1 MEEQEP
7 VEEPVQEPV
16 KEPVEE
22 PLEEPVK
29 DTKDLINDIKLN
41 YEKKLNE
48 QAVNYK
54 KQIAERDGI
63 IKQLLNGEESH
74 PESKY
79 IDVLN
84 AKRQNQIKY

>member
-7 VEEPVQEPV
+7 VEEPV
-16 KEPVEE
+16 
-22 PLEEPVK
+22 EEPVK

-63 IKQLLNGEESH
+63 IKQLLNGEESR

-79 IDVLN
+79 ID
-84 AKRQNQIKY
+84 I

>member
-7 VEEPVQEPV
+7 VQEQEPV
-16 KEPVEE
+16 K
-22 PLEEPVK
+22 
-29 DTKDLINDIKLN
+29 DDNTKDLINDIKLN

-48 QAVNYK
+48 QAVNFK

-63 IKQLLNGEESH
+63 IKQLLNGEESR
-74 PESKY
+74 PERKY

-84 AKRQNQIKY
+84 EKRQNQIKY

>member
-7 VEEPVQEPV
+7 VQEPVQEPEQ
-16 KEPVEE
+16 EPEQE
-22 PLEEPVK
+22 
-29 DTKDLINDIKLN
+29 DNTKDLINDIKLN

-84 AKRQNQIKY
+84 EKRQNQIKY

>member
-1 MEEQEP
+1 MEEQEPVQEQEP
-7 VEEPVQEPV
+7 VEEPEQEP
-16 KEPVEE
+16 EQE
-22 PLEEPVK
+22 
-29 DTKDLINDIKLN
+29 DNTKDLINDIKLN

>member
-7 VEEPVQEPV
+7 VQEAQ
-16 KEPVEE
+16 ETQETQE
-22 PLEEPVK
+22 TQ
-29 DTKDLINDIKLN
+29 DTQEIQEDSAKDLINDIKLN

-63 IKQLLNGEESH
+63 IKQLLNGEESQ

-79 IDVLN
+79 IDTLN
-84 AKRQNQIKY
+84 EKRQNQLKY

>member
-7 VEEPVQEPV
+7 VQEPEQEPVQEQ
-16 KEPVEE
+16 EQEQE
-22 PLEEPVK
+22 
-29 DTKDLINDIKLN
+29 DNTKDLINDIKLN

>member
-1 MEEQEP
+1 MEE
-7 VEEPVQEPV
+7 QEPV

-22 PLEEPVK
+22 PVEEPEQEPEQE
-29 DTKDLINDIKLN
+29 DNTKDLINDIKLN

>member
-7 VEEPVQEPV
+7 VQEPVQEPEQEPVQEPV
-16 KEPVEE
+16 K
-22 PLEEPVK
+22 
-29 DTKDLINDIKLN
+29 DDNTKDLINDIKLN

>member
-7 VEEPVQEPV
+7 VEEPVEEPL
-16 KEPVEE
+16 EE

-84 AKRQNQIKY
+84 EKRQNQIKY

>member
-7 VEEPVQEPV
+7 VEEPI
-16 KEPVEE
+16 
-22 PLEEPVK
+22 EEPVK
-29 DTKDLINDIKLN
+29 DIKELINDIKLN

-48 QAVNYK
+48 EAVNYK

-84 AKRQNQIKY
+84 EKRQNQIKY

>member
-7 VEEPVQEPV
+7 VEEPV
-16 KEPVEE
+16 
-22 PLEEPVK
+22 EEPVK

-84 AKRQNQIKY
+84 EKRQNQIKY

>member
-7 VEEPVQEPV
+7 VQEPVQELVQEPVQEP
-16 KEPVEE
+16 EQE
-22 PLEEPVK
+22 
-29 DTKDLINDIKLN
+29 DNTKDLINDIKLN

>member
-7 VEEPVQEPV
+7 VQEQELEQEPEQ
-16 KEPVEE
+16 EPEQE
-22 PLEEPVK
+22 
-29 DTKDLINDIKLN
+29 DNTKDLINDIKLN

-48 QAVNYK
+48 QAVNFK

-63 IKQLLNGEESH
+63 IKQLLNGEESR

>member
-1 MEEQEP
+1 MEEQEL
-7 VEEPVQEPV
+7 VQEQEQEQV
-16 KEPVEE
+16 QEQEQE
-22 PLEEPVK
+22 QEQVK
-29 DTKDLINDIKLN
+29 DDNTKDLINDIKLN

-84 AKRQNQIKY
+84 EKRQNQIKY